1 MTWPEEYMADCQID
15 PAQIITLENLKR
27 VALGPNDILVVMTD
41 NKLSLENL
49 KSIESAFLSV
59 FPGRTILLLDGGL
72 KLGVIEPI
80 V

>member
-1 MTWPEEYMADCQID
+1 MADCQID